1 MSRNRADDRVLVTG
15 GSGFLGTNLV
25 DAFLRAGAAVASLDR
40 VPPRN
45 AAQRPCW
52 IEADLRD
59 PAAMTKA
66 MLHFQP
72 TEVIHMG
79 ARTDLRGKR
88 LEDYDSN
95 TTGVERVVDAVLG
108 SPSIRR
114 VIYASSML
122 VCRTGYRPTSDDDY
136 APSTVYGESKIVGER
151 IVRQL
156 GNTGPTWLI
165 VRPTSI
171 WGPWFGTPY
180 REFFDAVLRGR
191 FVNFGGAGAR
201 KTFGYVGNLVFQV
214 ESLLDA
220 PGERVQGRTF
230 YLGDRPP
237 LLISEWAEIIAHEAG
252 VRCPRTV
259 PMWVARGAAKA
270 GDLLLR
276 AGVDAPISSFRLSNM
291 TTENEM
297 PLDPIYDVAGAPP
310 YAVGDGVRETLAWLA
325 AVAREG
331 SK

>member
-151 IVRQL
+151 IVRNL
-156 GNTGPTWLI
+156 GNTGPTWVI

-180 REFFDAVLRGR
+180 REFFEAVLRER
-191 FVNFGGAGAR
+191 FVKFGGAGAR
-201 KTFGYVGNLVFQV
+201 KTFGYVGNLVFQI

-230 YLGDRPP
+230 YLGDHPP
-237 LLISEWAEIIAHEAG
+237 LQISEWAEIIAREAG

-259 PMWVARGAAKA
+259 PLWVARGAAKA

-276 AGVDAPISSFRLSNM
+276 VGVDAPLSSFRLSNI
-291 TTENEM
+291 TTDNEI
-297 PLDPIYDVAGAPP
+297 PLDPIYDVAGVPP
-310 YAVGDGVRETLAWLA
+310 YAARDGVRETLAWLA
-325 AVAREG
+325 AAAREETI
-331 SK
+331 